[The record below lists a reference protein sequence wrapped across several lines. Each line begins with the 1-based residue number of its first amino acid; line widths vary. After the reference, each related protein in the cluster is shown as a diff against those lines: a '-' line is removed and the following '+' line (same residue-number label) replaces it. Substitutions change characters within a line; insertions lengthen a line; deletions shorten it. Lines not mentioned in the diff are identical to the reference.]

1 MLMQL
6 IFTDTVL
13 FGKNPTSVLKV
24 LKESQYIFQNLRK
37 ARLSLNF
44 KKTENIPENGK
55 ESSLKKLDWIN
66 GSLEIES
73 FSLRIFE
80 SLYKPL

>member
-1 MLMQL
+1 MQL

-13 FGKNPTSVLKV
+13 FGKNLTSVLKV

-37 ARLSLNF
+37 ARLSLNL

-55 ESSLKKLDWIN
+55 ESSLKKLD
-66 GSLEIES
+66 
-73 FSLRIFE
+73 
-80 SLYKPL
+80 